1 MRKTFVNTIPYRLAL
16 LICFMSIGICLP
28 AQIAVMPG
36 VSQQLAVLRKAQ
48 VTDVTYTL
56 HFQLPLE
63 RKEAVRGSVVIDFI
77 WNGGREDLQID
88 FQGKVEG
95 TTITVN
101 GKKRPCDYREEH
113 IVVSRKWLRAGKSNH
128 IGMEFV
134 SGDKALNRN
143 DDYLYSLFV
152 PDHARSVFPCLDQPD
167 IKACFALSLTLP
179 RQWTAISNADML
191 KCDII
196 GTDTQQMVFATS
208 DPLPTYLFSFTA
220 GRFQTKTAVRDGR
233 SLTALYRE
241 TDPKKVAQLET
252 VFDQIALS
260 LNWLEKYTGIRQP
273 FQKYG
278 VAILPG
284 YQFGGMEH
292 PGCIQLRDQTV
303 FLGEHPTPDE
313 LLNRLNLLAHETSH
327 LWFGDLVTM
336 RWFNDVWT
344 KEVFANFMADKISR
358 EQYPQVN
365 HDLNFLKAHYVTA
378 LATDRTDGTHPIQQA
393 LDNLHDAGLLY
404 GNIIYHKAPIMM
416 RKLEERMGAA
426 SFQRALR
433 GYLSKYAFGN
443 ATWDDLIAILDEE
456 NPTAGIKAFDTEW
469 VKEKGA
475 KPLRIDV
482 REGMFDPFVYG
493 RFSLSD
499 NDLQWLFSHWFLL
512 PETRRY
518 AAMMYLY
525 ESWLNHR
532 IDHGRA
538 FETLFRGL
546 QNQDNPLVASTCINY
561 LLSIMAE
568 TAGTERFAME
578 QRLYQLGRAATV
590 KALRRQVMQ
599 GITRTVLSPQLANS
613 IYAIWQEESEPLF
626 NERDYMRMAYH
637 LAILKPKA
645 WTSILSTQR
654 SRLEN
659 ADQLREFDFVS
670 RACTPDTAEQH
681 RLFESLL
688 LRENRRVEPHA
699 SALMSLLNHP
709 LREPMS
715 NCYILP
721 ALEALEEIQRTGDI
735 FFPLDW
741 CQALLGGHH
750 SREACQLVKQ
760 FESTHSEMQQPL
772 LNKLRQAAFRLK
784 NSWQLP

>member
-358 EQYPQVN
+358 EQ
-365 HDLNFLKAHYVTA
+365 
-378 LATDRTDGTHPIQQA
+378 
-393 LDNLHDAGLLY
+393 
-404 GNIIYHKAPIMM
+404 
-416 RKLEERMGAA
+416 
-426 SFQRALR
+426 
-433 GYLSKYAFGN
+433 
-443 ATWDDLIAILDEE
+443 
-456 NPTAGIKAFDTEW
+456 
-469 VKEKGA
+469 
-475 KPLRIDV
+475 
-482 REGMFDPFVYG
+482 
-493 RFSLSD
+493 
-499 NDLQWLFSHWFLL
+499 
-512 PETRRY
+512 
-518 AAMMYLY
+518 
-525 ESWLNHR
+525 
-532 IDHGRA
+532 
-538 FETLFRGL
+538 
-546 QNQDNPLVASTCINY
+546 
-561 LLSIMAE
+561 
-568 TAGTERFAME
+568 
-578 QRLYQLGRAATV
+578 
-590 KALRRQVMQ
+590 
-599 GITRTVLSPQLANS
+599 
-613 IYAIWQEESEPLF
+613 
-626 NERDYMRMAYH
+626 
-637 LAILKPKA
+637 
-645 WTSILSTQR
+645 
-654 SRLEN
+654 
-659 ADQLREFDFVS
+659 
-670 RACTPDTAEQH
+670 
-681 RLFESLL
+681 
-688 LRENRRVEPHA
+688 
-699 SALMSLLNHP
+699 
-709 LREPMS
+709 
-715 NCYILP
+715 
-721 ALEALEEIQRTGDI
+721 
-735 FFPLDW
+735 
-741 CQALLGGHH
+741 
-750 SREACQLVKQ
+750 
-760 FESTHSEMQQPL
+760 
-772 LNKLRQAAFRLK
+772 
-784 NSWQLP
+784 